1 MPATHQHDRHSEAA
15 GLLLLAAVLSAVAL
29 ALVVDVVSVNGFGLA
44 RSQKLRSAASE
55 LAYLPVNY
63 QVLNAGAVRTA
74 AQSVEAL
81 ADGNELVSRSGLL
94 TLLGLQ
100 ALAMLA
106 CAGALAARRASV
118 QPRATAAEPA
128 PFAASAEAHAPQL
141 AAEPPKAAPQA
152 APVVD
157 PPQASGPSDELVAL
171 RTQAALSDIKTAA
184 RHLDRAV
191 HDFEGSRPPA
201 STPSL
206 SLPLSEVTQASAA
219 TFLVHEDLAALDALF
234 QDIGGRLAALA
245 QQGNDHANHMMA
257 NRVEWS
263 QAAAHMTSLRQ
274 EQARI
279 CELGVSLKRS
289 FTAVIG
295 RLQENVE
302 ADKSLRTRAEAIQEQ
317 LSQLH
322 EATRS
327 GDTLLKHMRTSIDRC
342 KGDVTDASSLV
353 ELLSRR
359 AKEIVNIIGVID
371 DIAEQTNLLA
381 LNASI
386 EAARA
391 GEQGQGFAVVA
402 DEVRKLAARSST
414 ATRSITGLLVTI
426 QNEAEQ
432 ASACLGK
439 GNASVGHA
447 KGSLDQFSST
457 YAQCAA
463 SANRGMDELQHL
475 SSEFHTVLTRVGQ
488 LQKDVSTSHSGLDRL
503 GRIAAQAAEQCSQL
517 NANVRQV
524 AAHSDRSAR
533 LLSRQAL
540 EISYCQTI
548 AQAAV
553 QQTGALKRSASI
565 SLTVTSDLKG
575 AVRAAEMLTGAQ
587 ASSGAGGGVAAEAA
601 RSLLLLTRGTETL
614 ERLAARGERRERL
627 PGELA
632 GTPEPALFETA

>member
-1 MPATHQHDRHSEAA
+1 
-15 GLLLLAAVLSAVAL
+15 
-29 ALVVDVVSVNGFGLA
+29 
-44 RSQKLRSAASE
+44 
-55 LAYLPVNY
+55 
-63 QVLNAGAVRTA
+63 
-74 AQSVEAL
+74 
-81 ADGNELVSRSGLL
+81 
-94 TLLGLQ
+94 
-100 ALAMLA
+100 
-106 CAGALAARRASV
+106 
-118 QPRATAAEPA
+118 
-128 PFAASAEAHAPQL
+128 
-141 AAEPPKAAPQA
+141 
-152 APVVD
+152 
-157 PPQASGPSDELVAL
+157 
-171 RTQAALSDIKTAA
+171 
-184 RHLDRAV
+184 
-191 HDFEGSRPPA
+191 
-201 STPSL
+201 
-206 SLPLSEVTQASAA
+206 VTQASAA
-219 TFLVHEDLAALDALF
+219 TSIVHEDLAALDALL
-234 QDIGGRLAALA
+234 QDISGRLAALT
-245 QQGNDHANHMMA
+245 QQASDHANHMMA
-257 NRVEWS
+257 SRVEWS
-263 QAAAHMTSLRQ
+263 QAAAQLTSLRQ
-274 EQARI
+274 EQARL
-279 CELGVSLKRS
+279 CELGVTLKRS
-289 FTAVIG
+289 FTSVIG

-302 ADKSLRTRAEAIQEQ
+302 ADKSLRTRAEAVQEQ

-327 GDTLLKHMRTSIDRC
+327 GDTLLKHMHSSIDRC

-439 GNASVGHA
+439 GNTSVGNA

-475 SSEFHTVLTRVGQ
+475 SNEFHTVLTRVGQ
-488 LQKDVSTSHSGLDRL
+488 LQKDVAASHAGLDRL
-503 GRIAAQAAEQCSQL
+503 GRIAGQAAEQCSQL

-540 EISYCQTI
+540 EISHCQTI
-548 AQAAV
+548 ARAAF
-553 QQTGALKRSASI
+553 QQTGALKRSASV
-565 SLTVTSDLKG
+565 SLTVTSDLKS
-575 AVRAAEMLTGAQ
+575 AVRAAEMMTGSQ
-587 ASSGAGGGVAAEAA
+587 ASSGGAGGGGAAAEAA
-601 RSLLLLTRGTETL
+601 HSLLLLTRGAETL
-614 ERLAARGERRERL
+614 ERLTARGERRERL

-632 GTPEPALFETA
+632 GTAEPALFETA